1 MLNNRKCE
9 LCIELRLHRYDTEL
23 SQMAGPSVEIL
34 GKIKRLEIVEVN
46 RKDFSVFEIGY
57 VCPE

>member
-1 MLNNRKCE
+1 MTQ
-9 LCIELRLHRYDTEL
+9 IPHRLVV
-23 SQMAGPSVEIL
+23 ASVEIL
-34 GKIKRLEIVEVN
+34 GKMKKMAILNVD